1 MCRTAWRSLLL
12 ATSETKGSAKVG
24 APRLPC
30 ACPSPRP
37 EAWTHMYTVL
47 FSCARDHIT
56 VPPGG
61 PKEFARVFPTIG
73 TFY

>member
-12 ATSETKGSAKVG
+12 ATSETKGSAKAG
-24 APRLPC
+24 APCLPC
-30 ACPSPRP
+30 AGPSPCP
-37 EAWTHMYTVL
+37 EARNHMHTVL
-47 FSCARDHIT
+47 FSWARDHIT

-61 PKEFARVFPTIG
+61 PKEFARIFPTID